1 MSSRLWEAALTL
13 LTRDTTCDDHTVHYK
28 DRTARVGKFVVGIDP
43 EKFQEAIASEKV
55 QNRVAELDKRY
66 EGIVRV
72 VGVDRL
78 DYIKGLPQKLR
89 GFECLLREHPE
100 MVGKIVLIQIAVPSR
115 EDVPEYQDLQTE
127 IQTLVGGI
135 NGEYGM

>member
-1 MSSRLWEAALTL
+1 MIQYE
-13 LTRDTTCDDHTVHYK
+13 
-28 DRTARVGKFVVGIDP
+28 DRAARVGKFVVGINP
-43 EKFQEAIASEKV
+43 ERFLDAIASEKV
-55 QNRVAELDKRY
+55 RNRVAELDKKY

-135 NGEYGM
+135 NGEYGT